1 MVILLRVIY
10 IVERN
15 NDNRTSFLGGILL
28 KKGYLKLLSLVMLLT
43 MALFLAACGSDDAN
57 SSGETETDTGT
68 PTTENTDDSSSSTPQ
83 VLVFGRGADSVSL
96 DPGIV
101 TDGESFKVTQNLFE
115 TLLNFGE
122 QDTTIHPGLAKEWTV
137 SDDGLTYTFQL
148 QEGVKF
154 HDGTDFNAE
163 AVIKNVDRWKGGKE
177 EDFYYFNSM
186 FKAEGEDII
195 SEVTAEGDYTV
206 IFKLSRPQAPFLKN
220 LAMSPF
226 GIGSPTAFEAAGDK
240 FGDNPVG
247 TGPFKF
253 TEWKRN
259 DSITIEKFEDYWE
272 EGLPKLDKVIFR
284 SIPDNS
290 ARLNELI
297 AGHIDLADG
306 VNPSDGK
313 TVEGNSEL
321 QLIERPSMNIG
332 YLGLTNTRAP
342 FDNKLVRQAVN
353 YAINKQAI
361 VDAFF
366 EGRAEVAANPMPPS
380 ISGYNDAISPYPYDP
395 EKAKALLA
403 EAGYDGKEI
412 ELWAMPVPRPYMP
425 DGAKVAEVIQK
436 NLEDVGIPSKIVTF
450 EWATYL
456 DKAKDGEA
464 DAFMLGWTG
473 DNGDADNFIY
483 TLLDK
488 DNIGSNNYAY
498 YSNDEVH
505 DLLIKAQSETDE
517 NVRND
522 LYKKAQEIIHED
534 APWVPLAHSTP
545 LLAAK
550 AGVKGFLPHPT
561 GSDKLD
567 NVSIE

>member
-1 MVILLRVIY
+1 MKKKSFWSLL
-10 IVERN
+10 
-15 NDNRTSFLGGILL
+15 L
-28 KKGYLKLLSLVMLLT
+28 LLT
-43 MALFLAACGSDDAN
+43 IAFVLAACNTSSDGGDSN
-57 SSGETETDTGT
+57 NNEG
-68 PTTENTDDSSSSTPQ
+68 TDDGDDNTSSTPQ
-83 VLVFGRGADSVSL
+83 VLVFGRGGDSVAL

-122 QDTTIHPGLAKEWTV
+122 QDTTIKPGLAKEWTV
-137 SDDGLTYTFQL
+137 SDDGLTYTFKL

-163 AVIKNVDRWKGGKE
+163 AVIKNVNRWKAGNKE
-177 EDFYYFNSM
+177 QFYYFNSM
-186 FKAEGEDII
+186 FKAEGADVITD
-195 SEVTAEGDYTV
+195 VKADGDYTV
-206 IFKLSRPQAPFLKN
+206 IFTLSRPQAPFLKN

-226 GIGSPTAFEAAGDK
+226 GIASPTAFEKDGDK
-240 FGDNPVG
+240 FGQNPVG

-253 TEWKRN
+253 VEWRPN
-259 DSITIEKFEDYWE
+259 ETITIEKFDDYWQ
-272 EGLPKLDKVIFR
+272 EGLPKLDRVIFQVFQ
-284 SIPDNS
+284 DNT
-290 ARLNELI
+290 ARLNALI
-297 AGHIDLADG
+297 AGEIDLADG

-313 TVEGNSEL
+313 TVEANAAL

-332 YLGLTNTRAP
+332 YLGLTNTRPP
-342 FDNKLVRQAVN
+342 FDDKLVRQAVN

-366 EGRAEVAANPMPPS
+366 EGRAQVAANPMPPS
-380 ISGYNDAISPYPYDP
+380 ISGYNKDIEPYPYDP

-412 ELWAMPVPRPYMP
+412 ELWAMPVARPYMP
-425 DGAKVAEVIQK
+425 DAAKVAEVIKK
-436 NLEDVGIPSKIVTF
+436 NLEDVGIPAKIVSF

-456 DKAKDGEA
+456 EKAKNGEA

-505 DLLIKAQSETDE
+505 DLLIAAQSETDE
-517 NVRND
+517 AKRIE
-522 LYKKAQEIIHED
+522 LYKQAQVIIHDD

-550 AGVKGFLPHPT
+550 AGVKGFKPHPT
-561 GSDKLD
+561 GSDKLA

>member
-1 MVILLRVIY
+1 MEGLSMKKKSFWSLL
-10 IVERN
+10 
-15 NDNRTSFLGGILL
+15 L
-28 KKGYLKLLSLVMLLT
+28 LLT
-43 MALFLAACGSDDAN
+43 IVFVLAACNESSDGGSGDDDGDDGK
-57 SSGETETDTGT
+57 SST
-68 PTTENTDDSSSSTPQ
+68 TPQ
-83 VLVFGRGADSVSL
+83 VLVFGRGGDSVAL

-122 QDTTIHPGLAKEWTV
+122 QDTTIKPGLAKDWEV
-137 SDDGLTYTFQL
+137 SDDGLTYTFEL
-148 QEGVKF
+148 EEGVKF

-163 AVIKNVDRWKGGKE
+163 AVIENVNRWKAGNKE
-177 EDFYYFNSM
+177 QFYYFNSM
-186 FKAEGEDII
+186 FKAEGVDII
-195 SEVTAEGDYTV
+195 TDVKADGDYTV
-206 IFKLSRPQAPFLKN
+206 IFTLSRPQAPFLKN

-226 GIGSPTAFEAAGDK
+226 GIASPTAFEKDGDK
-240 FGDNPVG
+240 FGQNPVG

-253 TEWKRN
+253 VEWRPN
-259 DSITIEKFEDYWE
+259 ETITIEKFEDYWQ
-272 EGLPKLDKVIFR
+272 EGLPKLDRVIFQVFQ
-284 SIPDNS
+284 DNT
-290 ARLNELI
+290 ARLNALI
-297 AGHIDLADG
+297 AGEIDLADG
-306 VNPSDGK
+306 INPSDGK
-313 TVEGNSEL
+313 TVEGNSAL

-332 YLGLTNTRAP
+332 YLGLTNTRPP

-353 YAINKQAI
+353 YAIDKQAI

-366 EGRAEVAANPMPPS
+366 EGRAQVAANPMPPS
-380 ISGYNDAISPYPYDP
+380 ISGYNEDIDPYPFDP

-412 ELWAMPVPRPYMP
+412 ELWAMPVARPYMP
-425 DGAKVAEVIQK
+425 DAAKVAEVIKK

-456 DKAKDGEA
+456 EKAKNGEA

-505 DLLIKAQSETDE
+505 DLLIAAQSETDE
-517 NVRND
+517 AKRND
-522 LYKKAQEIIHED
+522 LYKKAQEIIHEE

-550 AGVKGFLPHPT
+550 AGVEGFKPHPT
-561 GSDKLD
+561 GSDKLA

>member
-1 MVILLRVIY
+1 M
-10 IVERN
+10 
-15 NDNRTSFLGGILL
+15 
-28 KKGYLKLLSLVMLLT
+28 KKGKVYLLSLIMLLT
-43 MALFLAACGSDDAN
+43 MSLFLAACGADDEDASTADPDTD
-57 SSGETETDTGT
+57 SSST
-68 PTTENTDDSSSSTPQ
+68 NTDSDTTDNSSSSTPQ

-122 QDTTIHPGLAKEWTV
+122 QDTTIHPGLAKEWKV

-163 AVIKNVDRWKGGKE
+163 AVIKNINRWKGGKE

-195 SEVTAEGDYTV
+195 KDVTAEGDHTV
-206 IFKLSRPQAPFLKN
+206 IFTLTRPQAPFLKN

-240 FGDNPVG
+240 FGDQPVG

-253 TEWKRN
+253 TDWKRN
-259 DSITIEKFEDYWE
+259 DSITIEKFADYWQ

-290 ARLNELI
+290 ARLNELM
-297 AGHIDLADG
+297 AGNIDLADG

-313 TVEGNSEL
+313 TVEGDSTL

-353 YAINKQAI
+353 YAIDKQAI

-366 EGRAEVAANPMPPS
+366 EGRAEVAANPMPSS

-395 EKAKALLA
+395 EKAKSLLA

-456 DKAKDGEA
+456 EKAKNGEA

-488 DNIGSNNYAY
+488 DNIGSNNYAF
-498 YSNDEVH
+498 YSNEEVH
-505 DLLIKAQSETDE
+505 GLLIKAQSETDE

-550 AGVKGFLPHPT
+550 AGVKDFKPHPT

-567 NVSIE
+567 KVSIE

>member
-1 MVILLRVIY
+1 MKGKKYILA
-10 IVERN
+10 
-15 NDNRTSFLGGILL
+15 FIL
-28 KKGYLKLLSLVMLLT
+28 LLT
-43 MALFLAACGSDDAN
+43 MTVFLAACNTSDSGSTSTDSN
-57 SSGETETDTGT
+57 SDSGT
-68 PTTENTDDSSSSTPQ
+68 PSTDSNTTDNSTTSTPQ

-96 DPGIV
+96 DPAIV

-122 QDTTIHPGLAKEWTV
+122 QNTTIHPGLAKEWQV

-163 AVIKNVDRWKGGKE
+163 AVVKNINRWKGGTE

-186 FKAEGEDII
+186 FKAEGADVIAD
-195 SEVTAEGDYTV
+195 VKADGDYTV
-206 IFKLSRPQAPFLKN
+206 VFTLSRPQAPFLKN

-226 GIGSPTAFEAAGDK
+226 GIASPTAFEAAGDK

-259 DSITIEKFEDYWE
+259 DSITIEKNADYWQQ
-272 EGLPKLDKVIFR
+272 GLPKLDKVIFR

-290 ARLNELI
+290 ARLNALT
-297 AGHIDLADG
+297 AGDIDLADG
-306 VNPSDGK
+306 INPSDGK
-313 TVEGNSEL
+313 TVEGNADL

-332 YLGLTNTRAP
+332 YLGLTNTRPP

-353 YAINKQAI
+353 YAIDKQAI

-366 EGRAEVAANPMPPS
+366 EGRAQVAANPMPSS
-380 ISGYNDAISPYPYDP
+380 ISGYNEAIEPYPYDP
-395 EKAKALLA
+395 EKAKSLLA

-436 NLEDVGIPSKIVTF
+436 NLEDVGIKSKIVTF

-456 DKAKDGEA
+456 EKAKNGDA

>member
-1 MVILLRVIY
+1 MR
-10 IVERN
+10 
-15 NDNRTSFLGGILL
+15 
-28 KKGYLKLLSLVMLLT
+28 KGKLYLVSLMMLLI
-43 MALFLAACGSDDAN
+43 MSLFLAACGADDAET
-57 SSGETETDTGT
+57 SSSESGNDSSTNTDSST
-68 PTTENTDDSSSSTPQ
+68 TDDSSSSTPQ

-122 QDTTIHPGLAKEWTV
+122 QDTTINPGLAKEWEV
-137 SDDGLTYTFQL
+137 SEDGLTYTFQL

-163 AVIKNVDRWKGGKE
+163 AVIKNINRWKGGKE

-195 SEVTAEGDYTV
+195 KDVTAEGDYTV
-206 IFKLSRPQAPFLKN
+206 VFTLSRPQAPFLKN

-259 DSITIEKFEDYWE
+259 DSITIEKFEDYWQ
-272 EGLPKLDKVIFR
+272 EGFPKLDKVIFR

-290 ARLNELI
+290 ARLNELM
-297 AGHIDLADG
+297 AGNIDLADG
-306 VNPSDGK
+306 INPSDGK
-313 TVEGNSEL
+313 TVEGDSTL

-353 YAINKQAI
+353 YAIDKQAI

-395 EKAKALLA
+395 EKAKSLLA

-456 DKAKDGEA
+456 EKAKNGEA

-498 YSNDEVH
+498 YTNEEVH
-505 DLLIKAQSETDE
+505 SLLIQAQSETDE
-517 NVRND
+517 NVRNE
-522 LYKKAQEIIHED
+522 LYKKAQEIIHDD

-550 AGVKGFLPHPT
+550 AGVNGFLPHPT
-561 GSDKLD
+561 GSDKLH
-567 NVSIE
+567 NVSME

>member
-1 MVILLRVIY
+1 
-10 IVERN
+10 
-15 NDNRTSFLGGILL
+15 
-28 KKGYLKLLSLVMLLT
+28 MLLM
-43 MALFLAACGSDDAN
+43 MALFLAACGADD
-57 SSGETETDTGT
+57 GETSTAEPGT
-68 PTTENTDDSSSSTPQ
+68 DSSATNTESDATDNSNSSTPQ

-115 TLLNFGE
+115 TLLNFGK
-122 QDTTIHPGLAKEWTV
+122 QDTTINPGLAKEWEV
-137 SDDGLTYTFQL
+137 SEDGLTYTFHL
-148 QEGVKF
+148 EEGVMF
-154 HDGTDFNAE
+154 HDGTEFNAE
-163 AVIKNVDRWKGGKE
+163 AVIKNVNRWKGGKE

-195 SEVTAEGDYTV
+195 KDVTAEGDYTV
-206 IFKLSRPQAPFLKN
+206 VFTLSRPQAPFLKN
-220 LAMSPF
+220 IAMSPF
-226 GIGSPTAFEAAGDK
+226 GIASPTAFEAAGES
-240 FGDNPVG
+240 FGDQPVG

-253 TEWKRN
+253 VDWKRN
-259 DSITIEKFEDYWE
+259 DSITIEKFTEYWQ

-290 ARLNELI
+290 ARLNELM
-297 AGHIDLADG
+297 AGNIDLADG
-306 VNPSDGK
+306 INPSDGK

-353 YAINKQAI
+353 YAIDKQAI

-366 EGRAEVAANPMPPS
+366 EGRAEVAANPMPSS

-456 DKAKDGEA
+456 EKAKNGEA

-505 DLLIKAQSETDE
+505 ELLIKAQSETDE

-550 AGVKGFLPHPT
+550 AGVKDFLPHPT
-561 GSDKLD
+561 GSDKLT
-567 NVSIE
+567 NVSFE

>member
-1 MVILLRVIY
+1 MR
-10 IVERN
+10 
-15 NDNRTSFLGGILL
+15 
-28 KKGYLKLLSLVMLLT
+28 KGKLYLVSLMMLLI
-43 MALFLAACGSDDAN
+43 MSLFLAACGADDAET
-57 SSGETETDTGT
+57 SSSETSNDSST
-68 PTTENTDDSSSSTPQ
+68 NTDSNTTDNSSSSTPQ

-122 QDTTIHPGLAKEWTV
+122 QDTTINPGLAKEWEV
-137 SDDGLTYTFQL
+137 SEDGLTYTFQL

-163 AVIKNVDRWKGGKE
+163 AVIKNINRWKGGKE

-195 SEVTAEGDYTV
+195 KDVTAEGDHTV
-206 IFKLSRPQAPFLKN
+206 VFTLSRPQAPFLKN

-259 DSITIEKFEDYWE
+259 DSITIEKFEDYWQ
-272 EGLPKLDKVIFR
+272 EGFPKLDKVIFR

-290 ARLNELI
+290 ARLNELM
-297 AGHIDLADG
+297 AGNIDLADG
-306 VNPSDGK
+306 INPSDGK
-313 TVEGNSEL
+313 TVEGDSTL

-353 YAINKQAI
+353 YAIDKQAI

-395 EKAKALLA
+395 EKAKSLLA

-456 DKAKDGEA
+456 EKAKNGEA

-498 YSNDEVH
+498 YTNEEVH
-505 DLLIKAQSETDE
+505 SLLIQAQSETDE
-517 NVRND
+517 NVRNE
-522 LYKKAQEIIHED
+522 LYKKAQEIIHDD

-550 AGVKGFLPHPT
+550 AGVNGFLPHPT
-561 GSDKLD
+561 GSDKLH
-567 NVSIE
+567 NVSME

>member
-1 MVILLRVIY
+1 
-10 IVERN
+10 
-15 NDNRTSFLGGILL
+15 
-28 KKGYLKLLSLVMLLT
+28 MLLT
-43 MALFLAACGSDDAN
+43 MALFLAACNSDDSD
-57 SSGETETDTGT
+57 SSGDSSTDSGST
-68 PTTENTDDSSSSTPQ
+68 NTDNSTTDNSGSSTPQ

-96 DPGIV
+96 DPAIV

-115 TLLNFGE
+115 TLLNFGK
-122 QDTTIHPGLAKEWTV
+122 QDTTINPGLAKEWTV
-137 SDDGLTYTFQL
+137 SDDGLTYTFKL

-163 AVIKNVDRWKGGKE
+163 AVIKNVNRWKGGTE

-186 FKAEGEDII
+186 FKAEGTDII
-195 SEVTAEGDYTV
+195 TDVKADGDYTV
-206 IFKLSRPQAPFLKN
+206 IFTLSRQQAPFLKN

-226 GIGSPTAFEAAGDK
+226 GIASPTAFEAAGDK

-253 TEWKRN
+253 VEWKRN
-259 DSITIEKFEDYWE
+259 DSITIEKFDGYWQA
-272 EGLPKLDKVIFR
+272 GLPKLDKVIFR

-290 ARLNELI
+290 ARLNALT
-297 AGHIDLADG
+297 AGDIDLADG
-306 VNPSDGK
+306 INPSDGK
-313 TVEGNSEL
+313 TVESNSAL

-332 YLGLTNTRAP
+332 YLGLTNTRPP

-353 YAINKQAI
+353 YAIDKQAI

-366 EGRAEVAANPMPPS
+366 EGRAQVAANPMPSS

-395 EKAKALLA
+395 EKAKSLLA

-436 NLEDVGIPSKIVTF
+436 NLEDVGIKSKIVTF

-456 DKAKDGEA
+456 EKAKNGEA

-522 LYKKAQEIIHED
+522 LYKQAQAIIHED

-550 AGVKGFLPHPT
+550 AGVKGFTPHPT

>member
-1 MVILLRVIY
+1 MR
-10 IVERN
+10 
-15 NDNRTSFLGGILL
+15 
-28 KKGYLKLLSLVMLLT
+28 KGKLYLVSLMMLLI
-43 MALFLAACGSDDAN
+43 MSLFLAACGADDAET
-57 SSGETETDTGT
+57 SSSETSNDSST
-68 PTTENTDDSSSSTPQ
+68 NTDSNTTDNSSSSTPQ

-101 TDGESFKVTQNLFE
+101 TDGESFKVTQNVFE

-122 QDTTIHPGLAKEWTV
+122 QDTTINPGLAKEWKV
-137 SDDGLTYTFQL
+137 SEDGLTYTFQL

-163 AVIKNVDRWKGGKE
+163 AVIKNINRWKGGKE

-195 SEVTAEGDYTV
+195 KDVTAEGDYTV
-206 IFKLSRPQAPFLKN
+206 VFTLSRPQAPFLKN

-253 TEWKRN
+253 TDWKRN
-259 DSITIEKFEDYWE
+259 DSITIEKFEDYWQ

-290 ARLNELI
+290 ARLNELM
-297 AGHIDLADG
+297 AGNIDLADG

-313 TVEGNSEL
+313 TVEGDSTL

-353 YAINKQAI
+353 YAIDKQAI

-366 EGRAEVAANPMPPS
+366 EGRAEVAANPMPSS

-395 EKAKALLA
+395 EKAKSLLA

-456 DKAKDGEA
+456 EKAKNGEA

-498 YSNDEVH
+498 YTNEEVH
-505 DLLIKAQSETDE
+505 ELLIQAQSETDE
-517 NVRND
+517 NVRNE
-522 LYKKAQEIIHED
+522 LYKKAQEIIHDD

-550 AGVKGFLPHPT
+550 AGVKDFKPHPT

-567 NVSIE
+567 KVSME

>member
-1 MVILLRVIY
+1 M
-10 IVERN
+10 
-15 NDNRTSFLGGILL
+15 
-28 KKGYLKLLSLVMLLT
+28 YLVSLMMLLI
-43 MALFLAACGSDDAN
+43 MSLFLAACGADDAET
-57 SSGETETDTGT
+57 SSSESGNDSSTSTDSST
-68 PTTENTDDSSSSTPQ
+68 TDDSSSSTPQ

-122 QDTTIHPGLAKEWTV
+122 QDTTINPGLAKEWEV
-137 SDDGLTYTFQL
+137 SEDGLTYTFQL

-163 AVIKNVDRWKGGKE
+163 AVIKNINRWKGGKE

-195 SEVTAEGDYTV
+195 KDVTAEGDYTV
-206 IFKLSRPQAPFLKN
+206 VFTLSRPQAPFLKN

-259 DSITIEKFEDYWE
+259 DSITIEKFEDYWQD
-272 EGLPKLDKVIFR
+272 GFPKLDKVIFR

-290 ARLNELI
+290 ARLNELM
-297 AGHIDLADG
+297 AGNIDLADG

-313 TVEGNSEL
+313 TVEGDSTL

-353 YAINKQAI
+353 YAIDKQAI

-395 EKAKALLA
+395 EKAKSLLA

-456 DKAKDGEA
+456 EKAKNGEA

-498 YSNDEVH
+498 YTNEEVH
-505 DLLIKAQSETDE
+505 SLLIQAQSETDE
-517 NVRND
+517 NVRNE
-522 LYKKAQEIIHED
+522 LYKKAQEIIHDD

-550 AGVKGFLPHPT
+550 AGVNGFLPHPT
-561 GSDKLD
+561 GSDKLH
-567 NVSIE
+567 NVSME